1 MTRSHCSFRVNGG
14 FTGIRT
20 YLRTIV
26 TLQNV
31 TPLPPV
37 QTYVKF
43 TLVER
48 IMIIDWFF
56 VRTNRIPMF
65 ALLPHFDCSFGFRN
79 FMTLIHQVTLK
90 NYLPHVHMCFIF
102 IIRIP
107 KALTSA
113 SSSLITTASTR
124 TRNTM

>member
-43 TLVER
+43 TLAER

-65 ALLPHFDCSFGFRN
+65 ALLPHFDYSFGFRN
-79 FMTLIHQVTLK
+79 FMTFIYQVTLK
-90 NYLPHVHMCFIF
+90 NYLSRVHMYFIF
-102 IIRIP
+102 IIQIP
-107 KALTSA
+107 KALTSV
-113 SSSLITTASTR
+113 SLSLITAASTT
-124 TRNTM
+124 TRNNM